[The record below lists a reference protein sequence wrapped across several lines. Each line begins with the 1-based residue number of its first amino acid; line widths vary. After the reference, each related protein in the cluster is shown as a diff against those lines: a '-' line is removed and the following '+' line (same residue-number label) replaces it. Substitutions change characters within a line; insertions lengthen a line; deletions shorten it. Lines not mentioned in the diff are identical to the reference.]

1 MAEYSVYIQNVV
13 AIFMVLFGVNFAIY
27 FLFLIKKPKEA
38 LKSEELRTYL
48 GIIFI
53 STIVIGFNIKDSF
66 SSIWVALQQAFFQVG
81 SIITTTGFSTV
92 DFNTW
97 PALSKTIIV
106 ILMFIGGCAGST
118 GGGIKVSRILIS
130 WKNLRNEIS
139 SFVHPKRIQVIRL
152 EDKKVG
158 NEVLR
163 SVNVYLVLYV
173 LIFAVSLLLISLE
186 NGSFETNFTAVSA
199 TLNNIGPGLDG
210 AGPMENFG
218 TFNAFSKCVFMFD
231 MLAGRLELIPMII
244 LFTPWTWK
252 NKNKVKV
259 KEK

>member
-1 MAEYSVYIQNVV
+1 MSLFDAVTTAFATAGTGGFGIKNSSMAEYSVYIQNVV

-66 SSIWVALQQAFFQVG
+66 SSIWVALQQAFFQVA

-118 GGGIKVSRILIS
+118 GGGIKVSRILI
-130 WKNLRNEIS
+130 
-139 SFVHPKRIQVIRL
+139 
-152 EDKKVG
+152 
-158 NEVLR
+158 
-163 SVNVYLVLYV
+163 
-173 LIFAVSLLLISLE
+173 
-186 NGSFETNFTAVSA
+186 
-199 TLNNIGPGLDG
+199 
-210 AGPMENFG
+210 
-218 TFNAFSKCVFMFD
+218 
-231 MLAGRLELIPMII
+231 
-244 LFTPWTWK
+244 
-252 NKNKVKV
+252 
-259 KEK
+259 